1 MYLLDTNVLSEM
13 MRPQPNEAVAD
24 WIRGCSI
31 ASVYSATICQAE
43 ILYGIERLPQGG
55 RRSRLLIAADRI
67 FRERLGERLL
77 PFDQE
82 AARAFAVIKS
92 EREQAGRPILT
103 EDAMIAAIAHTHR
116 LSVVTRD
123 HSGFAGCGV
132 SVINP
137 WQA

>member
-1 MYLLDTNVLSEM
+1 MYLLDTNVLSEI
-13 MRPQPNEAVAD
+13 MRPQPHEAVAD
-24 WIRGCSI
+24 WVRRCPI
-31 ASVYSATICQAE
+31 AAAHTATICQAE
-43 ILYGIERLPQGG
+43 IQCGIERLPQGA
-55 RRSRLLIAADRI
+55 RRNRLLIAAERI

-77 PFDQE
+77 PFDQD

-92 EREQAGRPILT
+92 ERAQGGRPILT

-123 HSGFAGCGV
+123 DGGFAGCGV

-137 WQA
+137 WEA